1 VTTALRAAIEA
12 QPAEIARLARLPV
25 DDAAARL
32 EPCRRLWVAGTGSSE
47 HAAQLG
53 AGLLREAGRDARGV
67 SSLELA
73 RWLPSPERGD
83 GVVVLSHT
91 GESALAQAAAHRAR
105 DAGVPVLAVTGRSAG
120 WPEAIETVEREQAET
135 YTVSYT
141 GAIVVLAR
149 LAAALGAA
157 LVGDELDG
165 LAARVRVAIADPGI
179 DEITEPER
187 VLVWAGVGPSA
198 VTAREA
204 AIKSREA
211 ARVLS
216 EGYDAE
222 YLLHGSAVPLDGRDR
237 LVLLDPEGD
246 PTGLVGGVGRAAEAA
261 GLAVASLPGD
271 PDLHPL
277 LRQIPLTA
285 RVQLA
290 ALALAEAR
298 GEDPDTVITGPWTD
312 ETLWRLGAPAD

>member
-1 VTTALRAAIEA
+1 MTTALRAAIEA
-12 QPAEIARLARLPV
+12 QPAELARLARLPV

-32 EPCRRLWVAGTGSSE
+32 EPCRRLWVVGTGSSE
-47 HAAQLG
+47 HAALLG

-73 RWLPSPERGD
+73 RWLPRPEPGD
-83 GVVVLSHT
+83 GVIVLSHT
-91 GESALAQAAAHRAR
+91 GESALAQAAAERARESGVPLVAITGR
-105 DAGVPVLAVTGRSAG
+105 DAGRPGAL
-120 WPEAIETVEREQAET
+120 ETVEREQAET
-135 YTVSYT
+135 DTVSYT

-149 LAAALGAA
+149 LAAELGATA
-157 LVGDELDG
+157 VGAELDG
-165 LAARVRVAIADPGI
+165 LAARMRVAIADPGI
-179 DEITEPER
+179 EDVTEPER
-187 VLVWAGVGPSA
+187 ALIFAGAGPSA

-204 AIKSREA
+204 AIKAREA

-237 LVLLDPEGD
+237 LVLLDPDGD
-246 PTGLVGGVGRAAEAA
+246 PTGLVAGVGRAAEAA

-271 PDLHPL
+271 PELHPL

-298 GEDPDTVITGPWTD
+298 GEDPDTVITGPWAD
-312 ETLWRLGAPAD
+312 KSLWRLGAPAD

>member
-12 QPAEIARLARLPV
+12 QPAELARLARLPV

-32 EPCRRLWVAGTGSSE
+32 DACRRLWVVGTGSSE
-47 HAAQLG
+47 HAALLG

-67 SSLELA
+67 SSLDLA
-73 RWLPSPERGD
+73 RWLPSPQPGD
-83 GVVVLSHT
+83 GVIVLSHT
-91 GESALAQAAAHRAR
+91 GESALAQAAAERAR
-105 DAGVPVLAVTGRSAG
+105 SAGVPLVAITGRGVG
-120 WPEAIETVEREQAET
+120 WPEALETVEREQAET

-141 GAIVVLAR
+141 GAVVVLAR
-149 LAAALGAA
+149 LAAELGAA
-157 LVGDELDG
+157 MVGEELDG

-179 DEITEPER
+179 DAITEPGR
-187 VLVWAGVGPSA
+187 VLVYAGVGPGA

-204 AIKSREA
+204 AIKAREA

-237 LVLLDPEGD
+237 LVLIDPDGD
-246 PTGLVGGVGRAAEAA
+246 PTALLGGVGRAAEAA
-261 GLAVASLPGD
+261 GLAVSSLPGD
-271 PDLHPL
+271 PELHPL

-290 ALALAEAR
+290 ALALAESR
-298 GEDPDTVITGPWTD
+298 GEDPDTVITGPWA
-312 ETLWRLGAPAD
+312 EKTLWRLGAPAD